1 MKLAIVCP
9 ALGSHWGPLRA
20 YATRMGALGH
30 EIRVYTTGWRNKH
43 GDTGLCI
50 NASVDLRTTVPDQFN
65 IERATSVAGVL
76 LDELRAFAPDVVVYD
91 FFCLEA
97 ALAARALRVPSVCS
111 LPCVAE
117 PGLAC
122 DDATAARIRAL
133 PGGTIDVPV
142 ARASDAH
149 YIPGS
154 AAPLLWNLLSNVLG
168 VPAAA
173 QRIGVPRTALVSF
186 GTVVPTSLLQHNASA
201 LTALTSALHMALSEL
216 DAHGIERVLLL
227 LPGLS
232 WAGTVAVL
240 SALRPWLGA
249 TRREVEHANGT
260 KYVAF
265 EADPAAAAAG
275 IREVFMHTQ
284 LPSAPQA
291 EMLRDCEVLV
301 THGGGSSTAEA
312 LREHVTMWVFPFFG
326 DQHYA
331 ARRVLETQRGSRADV
346 IDGEPADSARDMS
359 LDAPRRRVDGLP
371 LEYPGFAGPGPRDLL
386 YGRNADRL
394 SLQAQLGLNLGVGDL
409 SWMPRAPRI
418 ADHLNDVLIDIVG
431 LLFASHELFTPGAI
445 QPPQRLSALHGALN
459 PYPMY
464 ATLRTLLMRAGL
476 LAHDALAEAATLV
489 EIFSNSVYGEWYS
502 EVARAGLV
510 VPSRAALDAA
520 DDDMHEA
527 ARAALHALCIH
538 AIGWWARYG
547 LVHFIVGELADENG
561 ATRAELAACLAHP
574 EWTHVRYWDA
584 PNMLP
589 LDAATVAAI
598 TARVPR
604 AAGPVAS
611 AAGAASA

>member
-20 YATRMGALGH
+20 YATRMGAIGH
-30 EIRVYTTGWRNKH
+30 EIRVYTIGWRKKR

-50 NASVDLRTTVPDQFN
+50 NASADLRTTVPDQFN
-65 IERATSVAGVL
+65 IERATSVAGLL

-133 PGGTIDVPV
+133 PGGAAGMPV

-154 AAPLLWNLLSNVLG
+154 AASLLWNPLSHVLG
-168 VPAAA
+168 VPADA
-173 QRIGVPRTALVSF
+173 QRIGLPRAALVSF
-186 GTVVPTSLLQHNASA
+186 GTVVPTLLLKHNASA

-216 DAHGIERVLLL
+216 DAHGIERVMLL

-232 WAGTVAVL
+232 WAGTLAVL
-240 SALRPWLGA
+240 SALRPWLGD
-249 TRREVEHANGT
+249 TRRDVEHGNGI

-265 EADPAAAAAG
+265 EAGPAAATS
-275 IREVFMHTQ
+275 IRYLFMHTQ

-331 ARRVLETQRGSRADV
+331 ARRVLETQRGSRAYV

-359 LDAPRRRVDGLP
+359 LDAARRRIEGLP
-371 LEYPGFAGPGPRDLL
+371 LKEPGFTGPGPRDLL
-386 YGRNADRL
+386 YGCNADRL
-394 SLQAQLGLNLGVGDL
+394 ALQAQLGLNLGVGDL

-418 ADHLNDVLIDIVG
+418 ADHLNDVLIGYADLMSAGID
-431 LLFASHELFTPGAI
+431 L
-445 QPPQRLSALHGALN
+445 PPQRLPVLHLPLK
-459 PYPMY
+459 PYPTP
-464 ATLRTLLMRAGL
+464 APLRTLLVRAGL
-476 LAHDALAEAATLV
+476 LAHDAAAEAATSV
-489 EIFSNSVYGEWYS
+489 EVFSSSIYGKWYS
-502 EVARAGLV
+502 EVAHTGLV
-510 VPSRAALDAA
+510 VPSRANLTATDGG
-520 DDDMHEA
+520 MREA
-527 ARAALHALCIH
+527 AHAALHALCIH
-538 AIGWWARYG
+538 ALGWWARYG
-547 LVHFIVGELADENG
+547 LVHFIIGKLGEENG

-584 PNMLP
+584 RDMLP
-589 LDAATVAAI
+589 LNAALVDI
-598 TARVPR
+598 LTACGPR
-604 AAGPVAS
+604 AAS
-611 AAGAASA
+611 AASA